1 MTYGFFVNDQC
12 NLKSNQYNC
21 NMKFC
26 ERIRKSIYDNHG
38 EIIIAN

>member
-21 NMKFC
+21 NMNF
-26 ERIRKSIYDNHG
+26 
-38 EIIIAN
+38 ANGLENLYMTIMEKL